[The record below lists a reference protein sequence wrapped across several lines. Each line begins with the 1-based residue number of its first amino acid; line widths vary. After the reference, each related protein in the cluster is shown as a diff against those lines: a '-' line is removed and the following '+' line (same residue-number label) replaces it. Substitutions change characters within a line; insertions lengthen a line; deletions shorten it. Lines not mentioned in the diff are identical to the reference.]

1 MGTEDS
7 TVRSARTRLRIP
19 AGTKTLKVHKPT
31 GSHTLAGAKGHLQLW
46 GPSTTKITSAF
57 RMIGKCSCLW

>member
-1 MGTEDS
+1 MGTGDS

-31 GSHTLAGAKGHLQLW
+31 GSHTLAGAKGRLQL
-46 GPSTTKITSAF
+46 
-57 RMIGKCSCLW
+57 